1 MTKTNN
7 RYGIILY
14 WSEQDGAYIAEVPEL
29 SGCSADGLTYQ
40 EAIQNIVVVIDEWIQ
55 TARDLGRPIPKPTGG
70 RAMLA

>member
-29 SGCSADGLTYQ
+29 SGCSADGLSYRGQLRTS
-40 EAIQNIVVVIDEWIQ
+40 
-55 TARDLGRPIPKPTGG
+55 
-70 RAMLA
+70 